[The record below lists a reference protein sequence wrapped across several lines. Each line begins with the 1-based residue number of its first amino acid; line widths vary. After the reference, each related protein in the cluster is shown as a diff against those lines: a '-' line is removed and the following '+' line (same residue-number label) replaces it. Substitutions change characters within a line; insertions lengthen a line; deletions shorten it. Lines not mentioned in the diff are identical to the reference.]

1 MLSVGID
8 IGTTTPQ
15 LVFSDLTL
23 APAARA
29 GQVPR
34 LAITGRSVRYAS
46 PILATPLLDA
56 ETLDAPGLGA
66 LLRAEYQQ
74 AGISPGQVETGAVII
89 TGETARARNAG
100 PVLKSVAG
108 LAGDFVVTVAGPHV
122 EGLMAGRGSGAARWS
137 REHFGTVIN
146 VDMGGGSA
154 NSAVFRLGEA
164 RGSAAMAFGGRSLE
178 LDGDRVRAVTGPGR
192 AILEAVGLHLAPGDR
207 PGLAELRRMTDAMA
221 ELTFQLVEGASS
233 PLAER
238 LYLTAP
244 ALRAWSPDEAGL
256 LFSGGVGFYVYDP
269 LPPVPL
275 DTVTA
280 VARHGDLGPLLADS
294 VRCHPGL
301 ARRPLLA
308 PRETQRATVLGAGT
322 QTLALSG
329 STLWVD
335 PGILPLKNL
344 PVLRPGGEQGDGAG
358 LAAALEATLG
368 RWDLADGGGFALAL
382 DLAPTLDFPRLR
394 ELAATLAAF
403 AARLPPAAPLIVVLQ
418 PDYAQAHYNL
428 GVALANLGRSE
439 EAMAEYER
447 ALALQPDY
455 PEAENNLGAAL
466 AMAGRNGE
474 AIRHYKRALE
484 LRPDYPRARYNLD
497 LAERLPSSPPKAH

>member
-8 IGTTTPQ
+8 IGTTTTQ

-23 APAARA
+23 ASAARA

-66 LLRAEYQQ
+66 LLRAEYRR
-74 AGISPGQVETGAVII
+74 AGISPAQVETGAVII
-89 TGETARARNAG
+89 TGETARTRNAEQ
-100 PVLKSVAG
+100 VLDSVAG
-108 LAGDFVVTVAGPHV
+108 LAGDFVVSVAGPHV

-192 AILEAVGLHLAPGDR
+192 IILEAVGLHLAPGDR

-238 LYLTAP
+238 LYLTPP
-244 ALRAWSPDEAGL
+244 ALRAWSPDGAGL
-256 LFSGGVGFYVYDP
+256 LFSGGVGFYVHQP
-269 LPPVPL
+269 IPL
-275 DTVTA
+275 DSVAA

-294 VRCHPGL
+294 VRRHPGL
-301 ARRPLLA
+301 ARRPLLP
-308 PRETQRATVLGAGT
+308 PRETRRATVLGAGT

-329 STLWVD
+329 ATLWVD

-344 PVLRPGGEQGDGAG
+344 PVLRPGGAQGDGAG
-358 LAAALEATLG
+358 LAAALEATRQ
-368 RWDLADGGGFALAL
+368 RWDLAGGGGFALAL
-382 DLAPTLDFPRLR
+382 DLEPTLDFPRLR
-394 ELAATLAAF
+394 ELAAALAAF
-403 AARLPPAAPLIVVLQ
+403 AERLPPAAPLIVLLQ
-418 PDYAQAHYNL
+418 PDYAQAL
-428 GVALANLGRSE
+428 GLVLKGLAGARPLLILDQVRLE
-439 EAMAEYER
+439 EG
-447 ALALQPDY
+447 DY
-455 PEAENNLGAAL
+455 LDLGAPL
-466 AMAGRNGE
+466 MDGRVVPLVVKTLVFYDCFN
-474 AIRHYKRALE
+474 
-484 LRPDYPRARYNLD
+484 
-497 LAERLPSSPPKAH
+497 